1 MRLIDNTTWV
11 TFNFFDRFDWL
22 SVFFTFLSEPDLV
35 DPVWK
40 FVRRVPPPDFG
51 RVARCNQVHSSKIC
65 IIDNSSNINKLCE
78 EHLCCDGLLTDV
90 CDIPLEI
97 RTADCVPVFLVD
109 GRKRVIGL
117 VHCGRRGVA
126 SFVHLE
132 AIRLVIS
139 RFDSCPEDIWM
150 YLGPSIGRE
159 SYEVGNE
166 VISAFQ
172 GRYSFGADG
181 RLNLKKLI
189 IKEVME
195 KFHIPLK
202 HIAFFPFD
210 TYRENYLS
218 SYRRDGKSFRVMRSL
233 MMIKSS

>member
-1 MRLIDNTTWV
+1 MGLIDNPVWV
-11 TFNFFDRFDWL
+11 TFNFFNRFDWL
-22 SVFFTFLSEPDLV
+22 SVFFTFLSEPGST
-35 DPVWK
+35 DPVWR
-40 FVRRVPPPDFG
+40 FVRRVSPPDFG
-51 RVARCNQVHSSKIC
+51 RIARCKQVHSDKIC
-65 IIDNSSNINKLCE
+65 IIDNSSGINGLCE
-78 EHLCCDGLLTDV
+78 GYLVCDGLLTNV
-90 CDIPLEI
+90 RNVPIEI
-97 RTADCVPVFLVD
+97 HTADCVPVFIVD
-109 GRKRVIGL
+109 ERRMVIGL

-139 RFDSCPEDIWM
+139 RFDSCPEDIWI